1 MRGWGDRETRSF
13 NKSLKIGIHQELRE
27 QSAKGIAHNEKIK
40 GSKQVI
46 GSIEFLGHPLVIESL
61 DY

>member
-27 QSAKGIAHNEKIK
+27 QSAKGIAHNGKIK

-46 GSIEFLGHPLVIESL
+46 GSIELLGH
-61 DY
+61 

>member
-1 MRGWGDRETRSF
+1 
-13 NKSLKIGIHQELRE
+13 LKIGIHQELRE

-46 GSIEFLGHPLVIESL
+46 GSIELLGH
-61 DY
+61 